1 MAERPASPAPWS
13 GVGAIGATAAA
24 APPRCTRPIASC
36 GGSQMFARRLAV
48 DDRHHRRFDE
58 LVGALAEDGLR
69 LLTTWPCIVETSYLL
84 AMRQRFEMLHWIEFG
99 GALAYPFEPYHLADM
114 VKWMRQYSKKAG
126 REMDL
131 ADASL
136 YWLAAETDIT
146 DILTVDVADFSRY
159 RLPDGKPF
167 TLLG

>member
-1 MAERPASPAPWS
+1 
-13 GVGAIGATAAA
+13 
-24 APPRCTRPIASC
+24 
-36 GGSQMFARRLAV
+36 
-48 DDRHHRRFDE
+48 
-58 LVGALAEDGLR
+58 
-69 LLTTWPCIVETSYLL
+69 
-84 AMRQRFEMLHWIEFG
+84 
-99 GALAYPFEPYHLADM
+99 M

-131 ADASL
+131 SDASL